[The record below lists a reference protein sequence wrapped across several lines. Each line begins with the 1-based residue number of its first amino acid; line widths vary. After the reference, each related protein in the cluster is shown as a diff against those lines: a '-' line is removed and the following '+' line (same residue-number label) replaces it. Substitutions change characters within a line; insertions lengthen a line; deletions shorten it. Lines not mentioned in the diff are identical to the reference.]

1 MLSLVSLI
9 AGIRTERSIF
19 LWPFLFTQVTFIAE
33 KKKSLEN
40 KKENEKKKQ
49 TFLVNSF
56 DNKLPIFVH

>member
-40 KKENEKKKQ
+40 KKENEKKTNILSKQ
-49 TFLVNSF
+49 F
-56 DNKLPIFVH
+56 